1 MPPITM
7 PLAGI
12 LVAVALIA
20 ACVGWLLRGRRT
32 AREKLAVSAG
42 WQHQIDAQRTEHD
55 RIAGQ
60 NTRLM
65 EQNSQYQ
72 ASGKDQRTRAS
83 ALSAE
88 LKEVLLLRDQ
98 LQEKLRSYRNKLE
111 IAAVQFTKLRG
122 KVESSD
128 VRQDA
133 FDTELRAKD
142 ERIARIKGELGKWQ
156 ERIPPLVER
165 YRLRD
170 LEAQELELELA
181 RSGERITA
189 LEAVAESKETRI
201 EPIAD
206 AALNDLDASNDQY
219 DDTSETDMSGFVAT
233 DNVPRDDLKRIKG
246 IGPAIE
252 KTLNALGFHRFAQIA
267 TMNDYDI
274 DRVAGELRGFK
285 SRIHR
290 EDWIGQARVLQHK
303 DSIDPA

>member
-1 MPPITM
+1 MPQITM
-7 PLAGI
+7 PVVGI
-12 LVAVALIA
+12 LGSVAILAALL
-20 ACVGWLLRGRRT
+20 GWYLRGRRA
-32 AREKLAVSAG
+32 AREKLAISAG

-72 ASGKDQRTRAS
+72 ASSKDQRQRAG
-83 ALSAE
+83 ALTAE
-88 LKEVLLLRDQ
+88 LKETLLLRDQ

-111 IAAVQFTKLRG
+111 IAAVQYKKLRR
-122 KVESSD
+122 KVETAD

-142 ERIARIKGELGKWQ
+142 EKIAHLKGELGKWQ

-181 RSGERITA
+181 RAHARVAS
-189 LEAVAESKETRI
+189 LEAGAASNETRI

-206 AALNDLDASNDQY
+206 ASLDDLNASNDQY
-219 DDTSETDMSGFVAT
+219 DDTSETDMSGFA
-233 DNVPRDDLKRIKG
+233 DADKVPRDDLKRIKG

-252 KTLNALGFHRFAQIA
+252 KTLNTLGFHRFGQIA

-303 DSIDPA
+303 DSRDPT